1 MTRRLAPI
9 RQAQL
14 AAMTYVAALLATIA
28 WGLAND
34 GAYRELQAS
43 YAGKSEVLASL
54 KKRAPTDLAGS
65 RPAFADLN
73 AAAIAAPSETVAASA
88 LQRYLLDRLESAGGS
103 VQSVQAEPSRE
114 TKPPGLLR
122 LSAQVAF
129 DASIVALQKFL
140 YDLETG
146 LPFVFVD
153 SLGAQPATAVQ
164 PGTRAGDRLR
174 VTLTVTSY
182 WKAGEAAGVR
192 Q

>member
-1 MTRRLAPI
+1 
-9 RQAQL
+9 
-14 AAMTYVAALLATIA
+14 MTYVAALLATIA